1 MFDEN
6 GIQIGADVS
15 HNSVSTSD
23 PVKIGGLFTFE
34 QISAISESP
43 LVSNVSFTVQS
54 SIDRYTV
61 MCEDPNRS
69 ISNETI
75 LINIAGQ

>member
-15 HNSVSTSD
+15 HNSVSTPD

-43 LVSNVSFTVQS
+43 LVSRQCIIHCTVQ
-54 SIDRYTV
+54 Y
-61 MCEDPNRS
+61 
-69 ISNETI
+69 
-75 LINIAGQ
+75 